1 MEIQIKDQPGLRDI
15 SEIVRP
21 LVAQLPATV
30 RGVELHR
37 EMVDLIDKQTEEW
50 RLNLRSKIEYYLNLM
65 EDMEASDIDL
75 GGPGCKGQI
84 WFRIHGNK
92 NPIVS
97 DHLLPKQETDFL
109 ALNLLM
115 PRQREQLFR
124 DRSFDFSYTIPKD
137 TGLDQRFRANMY
149 YDMEHLALNM
159 RRIDNVIR
167 PFKGLEL
174 HPEVAKAVSLKY
186 FQYGLT
192 LVTGITG
199 SGKSSTLDTIIDA
212 NNRSMEA
219 HVVIIAS
226 PVELVHEP
234 NRCIIR
240 HREVGR
246 DVTSFK
252 EGAIQALRQDPDII
266 MIGELRDPETILT
279 ALEITDSGH
288 KTFGTLH
295 TSSAM
300 ESIERIMGEVPTEE
314 QNRIRMRLADV
325 LTCVISQKLIPS
337 LDGKRVLAKEVLLVT
352 PSVKAAIRNNNIGE
366 IYQMLMEG
374 GKMGMHTMEQDLKRL
389 YELGKISEE
398 TALNYSNNKKR
409 MHKLLNPS
417 TVDKLNTM
425 VG

>member
-1 MEIQIKDQPGLRDI
+1 MNIEIKDQHSLKAI
-15 SEIVRP
+15 SGMIQP
-21 LVAQLPATV
+21 LLHQLPDTV
-30 RGVELHR
+30 RGIDLQR
-37 EMVDLIDKQTEEW
+37 EMTSLIDQQPEEW
-50 RLNLRSKIEYYLNLM
+50 KQQLTDKLEYYLNRM
-65 EDMEASDIDL
+65 EPLEASDIDL
-75 GGPGCKGQI
+75 GGPGCIGRV
-84 WFRIHGNK
+84 WYRIHGDK
-92 NPIVS
+92 NPV
-97 DHLLPKQETDFL
+97 DTDYRLAKRETDIL
-109 ALNLLM
+109 LLNLLM
-115 PRQREQLFR
+115 PRQRKKLFEQR
-124 DRSFDFSYTIPKD
+124 NFDFSYTIAKSE
-137 TGLDQRFRANMY
+137 GLDQRFRANMY

-219 HVVIIAS
+219 HIVIIAS

-234 NRCIIR
+234 IKSIIR

-252 EGAIQALRQDPDII
+252 NGAIQALRQDPDVI
-266 MIGELRDPETILT
+266 MIGELRDPETIMT

-300 ESIERIMGEVPTEE
+300 ESIERIMGEVPTDE
-314 QNRIRMRLADV
+314 QTRIRMRLADV
-325 LTCVISQKLIPS
+325 LTCVISQKLVPS

-389 YELGKISEE
+389 YEQGKISEE

-417 TVDKLNTM
+417 TMDKLNTM